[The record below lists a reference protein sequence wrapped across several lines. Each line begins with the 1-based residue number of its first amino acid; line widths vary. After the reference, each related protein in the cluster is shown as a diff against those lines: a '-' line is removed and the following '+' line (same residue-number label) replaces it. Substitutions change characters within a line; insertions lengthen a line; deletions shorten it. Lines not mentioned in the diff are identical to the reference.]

1 MPLSKKKT
9 ASKSSKS
16 GASRAKKAPVANKPR
31 RGTRS
36 KSAAKK
42 PAVTKKSAAVAKA
55 ASNKASAKLKTATT
69 NKKVST
75 KRAGSKSQGPKTA
88 AGKKPGGNG
97 LAAKKPVKNKLS
109 NSEPEISSAGIRSN
123 PAKVDKIIAKP
134 ADFKKELSADLSKSG
149 ASPVA
154 KAVAN
159 TTVTRRKKSHESGLA
174 ESVSQGLA
182 KQAQKKRGW
191 RDIEALTERARLKN
205 LLSDIWHE
213 DIDLDS
219 DIFGETDQFSSYYTD
234 KEEEIEVEE
243 DEDEE
248 WEEFEEDES

>member
-1 MPLSKKKT
+1 VPLPKKKI

-16 GASRAKKAPVANKPR
+16 GASGAKKAPVAKPAR
-31 RGTRS
+31 SSKS
-36 KSAAKK
+36 KSAVKK
-42 PAVTKKSAAVAKA
+42 PAASKKSAAVAKA
-55 ASNKASAKLKTATT
+55 ASKKASAKLKTATT

-75 KRAGSKSQGPKTA
+75 NRPGSKSQGT
-88 AGKKPGGNG
+88 AGKKHGGKG
-97 LAAKKPVKNKLS
+97 LAAKKPVQKKLS
-109 NSEPEISSAGIRSN
+109 NSQPEISKPVIHSSQV
-123 PAKVDKIIAKP
+123 KVDKTTPKP
-134 ADFKKELSADLSKSG
+134 TDSKKELPAELPKSG
-149 ASPVA
+149 AKPVS
-154 KAVAN
+154 KIVAS
-159 TTVTRRKKSHESGLA
+159 TAVTRRKKSHESGLA
-174 ESVSQGLA
+174 ESYSQGLA

-234 KEEEIEVEE
+234 KEEEIEVAD